1 MRDGKTKSELRKD
14 NVSFKKKDIMAQKG
28 LEGGG
33 IKCDLGLQI
42 GPDIRD
48 KVQRGHFRKA
58 KLRGLIKEQ

>member
-1 MRDGKTKSELRKD
+1 
-14 NVSFKKKDIMAQKG
+14 

-48 KVQRGHFRKA
+48 KVKRGHFRKA
-58 KLRGLIKEQ
+58 KLRGLIKE